1 MLEDRSADALTQLR
15 NTLDEQ
21 KITRIETMERIS
33 ARFLTTSWHKD
44 LNDAFDD
51 ALKVLLQRANLSKPL
66 GPGNRR
72 EGAVIL
78 VLGETGAGKT
88 HAVRRFLGS
97 HPAYKGFDNASED
110 GKNTAAIHVEVTA
123 PGNFLSIGMQI
134 LEATGYPVVRNL
146 KGREIRSLLTDR
158 FRMLGTTVLYLDEM
172 HSVTDTAKI
181 NEIDDLLAA
190 LKGLVASPIWPII
203 VIVSGL
209 PRLAAVIE
217 KSPEVTRRT
226 RPVSCQPL
234 TSDNT
239 DDRDMLT
246 ELILDLASIGQL
258 RMTDA
263 LVTTLIPRL
272 FHAASNQLGYAITL
286 IQRAIGSAL
295 DAKATQLTIQ
305 HFADGYA
312 ACTKCGRGANPFLA
326 PDWRAVT
333 PLLLLRA
340 DTLPEPQAIQP
351 KAKRKRTKGSRG

>member
-1 MLEDRSADALTQLR
+1 MLEDQSVTALTQII
-15 NTLDEQ
+15 NTLGEEE
-21 KITRIETMERIS
+21 ITRIETMERIA

-44 LNDAFDD
+44 LNVSFNN
-51 ALKVLLQRANLSKPL
+51 ALKILLQRANLSKPL

-97 HPAYKGFDNASED
+97 HPAYKGFDNATED

-123 PGNFLSIGMQI
+123 PGNFLSVGMQI
-134 LEATGYPVVRNL
+134 LEATGYPVVKNL

-172 HSVTDTAKI
+172 HSVTDTANI

-209 PRLAAVIE
+209 PRLAGVIE

-226 RPVSCQPL
+226 HPVSCQSL
-234 TSDNT
+234 GSDNS

-246 ELILDLASIGQL
+246 ELILDLASIGKL
-258 RMTDA
+258 RMMDA
-263 LVTTLIPRL
+263 VVTTLIPRL

-286 IQRAIGSAL
+286 IHRAIGCAL
-295 DAKATQLTIQ
+295 DAKAAELSIQ

-312 ACTKCGRGANPFLA
+312 SCTKCGSGANPFLV

-333 PLLLLRA
+333 PLLLLQN
-340 DTLPEPQAIQP
+340 DTLPKPQAIQP
-351 KAKRKRTKGSRG
+351 KAKRKKTKGSRG